1 MKDHIIKLLLQ
12 WLIFLNFITVNM
24 GIGANVKIDEK
35 HMNLVVLESS
45 NVLMTPYGINTQI
58 IYCIKSITLRL
69 VLHPI

>member
-1 MKDHIIKLLLQ
+1 
-12 WLIFLNFITVNM
+12 M
-24 GIGANVKIDEK
+24 GIGANIKIDEK

-69 VLHPI
+69 VLHPN